1 VTSPRDVPA
10 LVLGDGNTALSAAR
24 ALGRAGVNVLL
35 AATATGFAGRSRFVR
50 RRISGLEE
58 TADGILAAARAF
70 GVEQAVLVPCS
81 DIWCQ
86 AVVSLP
92 AEARDRLA
100 TSLPPGNVV
109 SALLDKAALADLL
122 RRRNVL
128 HPHTVVVDG
137 PAALAVMDGQA
148 TSWILKPRS
157 SQRFFRLF
165 RHKGFVVQT
174 RSEAQWRLAECTRA
188 GQAMIVQE
196 YLPGPASAHV
206 LIDGF
211 QDRAGVA
218 RARLARRRVRKHPPD
233 LGDSTSGIYISLDE
247 VAEPLR
253 RLDELLAKL
262 RYRGMVSAEFKRD
275 PRDGAYKLLEV
286 NCRPFGYF
294 ESALRWGTNLC
305 LMAYCDAL
313 GLALPA
319 AGASPAGAPYG
330 HVLEDARALLV
341 QYRRRELSAR
351 GLAAGLAGATRLPA
365 HRDDPL
371 PAAYHVAELARARVL
386 PVSRRAPPSR

>member
-1 VTSPRDVPA
+1 MTSPRDVPA
-10 LVLGDGNTALSAAR
+10 LVLGEGYTALAAAR
-24 ALGRAGVNVLL
+24 ALGRAGVNVLV
-35 AATATGFAGRSRFVR
+35 AAAATGFAGRSRFVR
-50 RRISGLEE
+50 GRISGVEE
-58 TADGILAAARAF
+58 TADGVLAAARAF

-81 DIWCQ
+81 DIWCE
-86 AVVSLP
+86 AIVSLP

-100 TSLPPGNVV
+100 TSLPSADVV
-109 SALLDKAALADLL
+109 ATLIDKAALADLL
-122 RRRNVL
+122 RRRDVP
-128 HPHTVVVDG
+128 HPRTVVVDG

-157 SQRFFRLF
+157 SQPFNRVFR
-165 RHKGFVVQT
+165 RKGYVVRT
-174 RSEAQWRLAECTRA
+174 RPEAQSRLAACTRA
-188 GQAMIVQE
+188 GQAMILQE

-206 LIDGF
+206 LLDGF

-218 RARLARRRVRKHPPD
+218 RARLARRRVRKYPPD
-233 LGDSTSGIYISLDE
+233 LGDSTSGIFISLDE

-253 RLDELLAKL
+253 SLDELLAGL
-262 RYRGMVSAEFKRD
+262 GYRGMVSAEFKLD

-286 NCRPFGYF
+286 NCRPFVYF

-313 GLALPA
+313 ALPL
-319 AGASPAGAPYG
+319 PAVGAPPGGAQYG
-330 HVLEDARALLV
+330 HVLADARALLA
-341 QYRRRELSAR
+341 QYRRRELSVR

-371 PAAYHVAELARARVL
+371 PAAYHFAELARARL
-386 PVSRRAPPSR
+386 RPISRHAGPSR